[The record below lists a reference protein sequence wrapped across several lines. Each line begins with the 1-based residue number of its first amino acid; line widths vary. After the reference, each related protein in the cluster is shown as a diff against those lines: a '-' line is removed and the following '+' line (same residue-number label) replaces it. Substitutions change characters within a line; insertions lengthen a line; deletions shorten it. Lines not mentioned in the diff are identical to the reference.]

1 MTDAEYFAMNR
12 AGWDQRVKAHVES
25 RFYDVDGFLAGA
37 TSLREIEL
45 AELANVRG
53 KKLLHLQCHFGLD
66 TLSWA
71 RRGAICTGVDIS
83 PAAIGQARD
92 LAQRAQVDAEFV
104 CSDVYGF
111 VAGSAGPYDIVF
123 TSYGALCW
131 LPDLDRWA
139 AVVASNLAPGGLFY
153 MVEFHPIHD
162 LLAGYS
168 YFTQAEPDVEEEGS
182 YTENGAEVVA
192 KLAVWAHPLSSVIN
206 ALVGAGIRVER
217 LNEFPFS
224 PYNCFEGLVERE
236 PGRYYLSHR
245 GHDVPMVYSL
255 TGRKVV

>member
-1 MTDAEYFAMNR
+1 MNYIEINKNLWNKKT
-12 AGWDQRVKAHVES
+12 AWHYES
-25 RFYDVDGFLAGA
+25 EFYDNDSFIQGRD
-37 TSLREIEL
+37 SLNPIEIEL
-45 AELANVRG
+45 LGDING
-53 KKLLHLQCHFGLD
+53 KRILHLQCHFGLD

-71 RRGAICTGVDIS
+71 WRGAICTGVDIS

-92 LAQRAQVDAEFV
+92 LAQRARIDAEFV

-111 VAGSAGPYDIVF
+111 GEGSAGPYDIVY
-123 TSYGALCW
+123 TSYGAICW
-131 LPDLDRWA
+131 LPDLDKWA
-139 AVVASNLAPGGLFY
+139 EVVVSNLAPGGLFY

-168 YFTQAEPDVEEEGS
+168 YFTQAEPDVEEEGT
-182 YTENGAEVVA
+182 YTENGADVIT
-192 KLAVWAHPLSSVIN
+192 KMAVWAHPLASVIN

-236 PGRYYLSHR
+236 PGRFYLSHR

-255 TGRKVV
+255 AGRKVA